1 MWCDNCL
8 LVFPLRGGGIAW
20 GVFVAAYSLGG
31 SLFLL
36 MRGQFLFFVYPEWF
50 IYGGIGMAVAA
61 AALINVLALSNRSY
75 IWSRVCHFLWPL
87 VIVIC
92 GVRGIFLLWEL
103 NRGQDKIVWECENG
117 GQLWGS
123 TPEDAQTLGNGVS
136 FPSGICGPGFH
147 TLFTAFI
154 VSILVD
160 LVCQM
165 YMWFLNWRFFKR
177 LEHYK
182 PVAAYPGGYPAL

>member
-8 LVFPLRGGGIAW
+8 LVFPLRGGAIAW
-20 GVFVAAYSLGG
+20 GVFVAAYSLAG

-36 MRGQFLFFVYPEWF
+36 MRGQFLFFFYPEWF

-61 AALINVLALSNRSY
+61 FAIINILALSNRSY
-75 IWSRVCHFLWPL
+75 IFCRVCHFVWPL
-87 VIVIC
+87 LIVIC
-92 GVRGIFLLWEL
+92 GVRGIFMLWEL
-103 NRGQDKIVWECENG
+103 NRGQEGIVWECENG
-117 GQLWGS
+117 GQQWGG
-123 TPEDAQTLGNGVS
+123 TPESPTLGNGTS

-154 VSILVD
+154 VSVLVD
-160 LVCQM
+160 IVCQI

-182 PVAAYPGGYPAL
+182 PVAAYPGGYPNV